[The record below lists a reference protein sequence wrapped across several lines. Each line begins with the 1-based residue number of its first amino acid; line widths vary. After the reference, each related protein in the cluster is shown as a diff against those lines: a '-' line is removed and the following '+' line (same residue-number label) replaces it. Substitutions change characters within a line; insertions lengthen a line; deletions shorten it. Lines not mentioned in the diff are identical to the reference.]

1 MSLRVKEICKAKG
14 ITQKQLAE
22 QMGIAEISLS
32 RSINTN
38 PTLSTLENIAAALNV
53 EVTELFAEKSDF
65 VALISHNGAMYRF
78 DNITT
83 LKGFIDGLPSNVKE

>member
-1 MSLRVKEICKAKG
+1 MNLRVKEICKAKG

-38 PTLSTLENIAAALNV
+38 PTLSTLENIAKALGV
-53 EVTELFAEKSDF
+53 EITELFSEKGTF
-65 VALISHNGAMYRF
+65 TALIDNGGTLHRF
-78 DNITT
+78 DSIEA
-83 LKGFIDGLPSNVKE
+83 LKGFVLSIEKE

>member
-1 MSLRVKEICKAKG
+1 MNLRVKEICKAKG

-38 PTLSTLENIAAALNV
+38 PTLSTLENIAKALGV
-53 EVTELFAEKSDF
+53 EVTELFSEKGTF
-65 VALISHNGAMYRF
+65 TALIDNGGTLHRF
-78 DNITT
+78 DSIEA
-83 LKGFIDGLPSNVKE
+83 LEGFIIDLKNK